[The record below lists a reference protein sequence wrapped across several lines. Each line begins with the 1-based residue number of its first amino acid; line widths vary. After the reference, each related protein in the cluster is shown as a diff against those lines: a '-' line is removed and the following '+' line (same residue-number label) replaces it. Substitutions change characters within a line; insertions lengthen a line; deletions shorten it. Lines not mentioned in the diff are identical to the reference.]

1 MIRKHGQVK
10 PIAGKVQRVYI
21 KKAQSE
27 DEHTDFVAY
36 ARDLSTTLKQTI
48 FTDQVVYDFQSRTAT
63 LKLLEEHIKENI
75 VKVCRT
81 HL

>member
-1 MIRKHGQVK
+1 MHGLYQ
-10 PIAGKVQRVYI
+10 Y
-21 KKAQSE
+21 SL
-27 DEHTDFVAY
+27 VA
-36 ARDLSTTLKQTI
+36 
-48 FTDQVVYDFQSRTAT
+48 QVVYDFQSRTAT